1 MLALPH
7 GAIGLGEIVI
17 NIFNFLFYFHPIIQI
32 HLFYNK
38 IIFFKNKNYIKIYG
52 FL

>member
-7 GAIGLGEIVI
+7 DAIGLGEIVRH
-17 NIFNFLFYFHPIIQI
+17 IFNFFYFHPIIQT